1 MATRFCLSCGGE
13 FIATVEMCPDC
24 EVELVDEQPADHL
37 DAAPGDKGQIEYQ
50 LHEWAVESRV
60 MLEQLLKAADI
71 RHAWEGADL
80 IVPAVMETQVD
91 GLVAQVEVTTL
102 PTLDPDLPRV
112 AYDIDDWTDA
122 QQTELMQAL
131 EQVGLAYEFDGEG
144 ALVVLEED
152 EERVE
157 AVLDSIEFPDALDV
171 DDEVD
176 PSTDGDDAGAD
187 DEDEDGDAEPYDG
200 PEAMD
205 VMSDLFV
212 AADRLFHKATD
223 PEGVLSMVE
232 RAADAA
238 RMPLPYG
245 FAKAVWKDILTQVDT
260 ITGLLESD
268 ESDDDAIEEHARVLR
283 DTLRQY
289 V

>member
-13 FIATVEMCPDC
+13 FIATVETCPDC
-24 EVELVDEQPADHL
+24 DVELVDERPDDHL
-37 DAAPGDKGQIEYQ
+37 EAKPGDAGQIEYQ

-80 IVPAVMETQVD
+80 IVPAALETQVD

-122 QQTELMQAL
+122 QQTELMHAL

-152 EERVE
+152 EARVE
-157 AVLDSIEFPDALDV
+157 AVLDSIEFPDEDADG
-171 DDEVD
+171 DDDVD
-176 PSTDGDDAGAD
+176 PSVEGD
-187 DEDEDGDAEPYDG
+187 DEDEDDDEPYDG

-223 PEGVLSMVE
+223 PEGVLALMD

-245 FAKAVWKDILTQVDT
+245 FAKNVWRDILTQVET
-260 ITGLLESD
+260 IVGLLESD
-268 ESDDDAIEEHARVLR
+268 DSDDDAIEEHARVLR
-283 DTLRQY
+283 DTLRPL